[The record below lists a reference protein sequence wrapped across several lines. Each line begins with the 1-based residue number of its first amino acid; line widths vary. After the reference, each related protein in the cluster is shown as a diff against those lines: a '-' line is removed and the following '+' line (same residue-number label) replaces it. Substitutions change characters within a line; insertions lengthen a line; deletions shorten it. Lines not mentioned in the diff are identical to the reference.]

1 MRGLLILLILWASP
15 AQADWFDIMGKG
27 LYITRAGDVIS
38 TEVALSQGA
47 REGNPLMKRRTF
59 RIASLAMAPAIF
71 YATKRIHR
79 TRPRLA
85 FWLRVGCVVGWGSV
99 MAHNLRVA
107 P

>member
-1 MRGLLILLILWASP
+1 MRGLVLLLTLWASP
-15 AQADWFDIMGKG
+15 AQALDWFDIMGKG

-38 TEVALSQGA
+38 TEVALARGA

-71 YATKRIHR
+71 YATKRIHK

-85 FWLRVGCVVGWGSV
+85 FWLRVGAVVGWGSV
-99 MAHNLRVA
+99 MVHNLRVV
-107 P
+107 